1 MIHFNS
7 VSKIYNNDVFALKG
21 IDISI
26 AKGDFVFVT
35 GSSGAGKST
44 LLKMIYGGLK
54 PTDGRVVVGGSY
66 VDSLSPYRLAMLR
79 RQIGIVFQDFKL
91 LWDRTVFENVCLPF
105 AVWGKL
111 TEENKEIA
119 EVMMKKFDIWK
130 YKNEYPHKLSGGE
143 QQKVAICRALVT
155 SPWILI
161 ADEPT
166 GNLDPDSASE
176 VFNLF
181 YEASKK
187 GSTVIFATH
196 NEHLQSLHKGRTIK
210 LEKGRLSV

>member
-1 MIHFNS
+1 MIHFRS
-7 VSKIYNNDVFALKG
+7 ASKIYDNDVFALKG
-21 IDISI
+21 INAHIE
-26 AKGDFVFVT
+26 KGEFVFVT

-54 PTDGRVVVGGSY
+54 PSDGSIVVGGSAIETL
-66 VDSLSPYRLAMLR
+66 DPYKLAILR
-79 RQIGIVFQDFKL
+79 RQMGIVFQDFKL
-91 LWDRTVFENVCLPF
+91 LWDRTVLENVCLPF

-111 TEENKEIA
+111 TQDNKEIA

-130 YKNEYPHKLSGGE
+130 YRNEYPHKLSGGE
-143 QQKVAICRALVT
+143 QQKAAICRALVT

-166 GNLDPDSASE
+166 GNLDPDSAGE
-176 VFNLF
+176 VFRMF

-196 NEHLQSLHKGRTIK
+196 NEHLLSMHKGRVIK
-210 LEKGRLSV
+210 LDKGRLA

>member
-1 MIHFNS
+1 MIRFNS
-7 VSKIYNNDVFALKG
+7 VAKVYDNDVFALKG
-21 IDISI
+21 IDMSV
-26 AKGDFVFVT
+26 AKGEFLFIT

-54 PTDGRVVVGGSY
+54 PTDGNIVVGGSD
-66 VDSLSPYRLAMLR
+66 VASLSPHRLAILR

-111 TEENKEIA
+111 TEDNKEIV

-130 YKNEYPHKLSGGE
+130 YRSEYPHKLSGGE
-143 QQKVAICRALVT
+143 QQKAAICRALVT

-166 GNLDPDSASE
+166 GNLDPDSAAE
-176 VFNLF
+176 VFRMF
-181 YEASKK
+181 YEAAQR
-187 GSTVIFATH
+187 GSTVVFATH
-196 NEHLQSLHKGRTIK
+196 NEHLLSLHKGRTVK
-210 LEKGRLSV
+210 LDKGRLSL